1 MAALTILNEDEDGIS
16 LSGNLENVDSGG
28 GDTALNP
35 NGRLRLFVNNLDG
48 SNSATVTITAQDT
61 TTEDPRFGE
70 LTRDNISVT
79 LNAGDYDWIG
89 PIPKAFNNSSG
100 QVAITYS
107 GTGAASV
114 DIAAVEGKS

>member
-1 MAALTILNEDEDGIS
+1 MATLTVLNEDEDGIS
-16 LSGNLENVDSGG
+16 LSGNLENADSGT
-28 GDTALNP
+28 DDRAANP

-61 TTEDPRFGE
+61 TTDSARFGE
-70 LTRDNISVT
+70 LTRDDITVT

-100 QVAITYS
+100 DIVITYT

-114 DIAAVEGKS
+114 DVAAVEGKP